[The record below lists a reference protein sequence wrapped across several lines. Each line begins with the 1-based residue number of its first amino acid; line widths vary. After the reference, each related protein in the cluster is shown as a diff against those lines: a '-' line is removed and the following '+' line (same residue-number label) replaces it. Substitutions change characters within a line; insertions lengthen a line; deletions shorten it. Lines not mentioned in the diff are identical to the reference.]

1 MRLSNVREAAC
12 IRAST
17 LLNQAN
23 PKKGFKAI
31 QPEIQSVSSKIKFIN
46 ISKIHLNF
54 MIDRCQKFSE

>member
-31 QPEIQSVSSKIKFIN
+31 QPEIQSVSAKIKFIY
-46 ISKIHLNF
+46 ISKIPLNF
-54 MIDRCQKFSE
+54 MINRCQKFSE

>member
-23 PKKGFKAI
+23 PKKGFKSI
-31 QPEIQSVSSKIKFIN
+31 QPEIQSVNTKLTLI
-46 ISKIHLNF
+46 
-54 MIDRCQKFSE
+54 

>member
-23 PKKGFKAI
+23 PKKGFKSI
-31 QPEIQSVSSKIKFIN
+31 QPELQNVRNIN
-46 ISKIHLNF
+46 NHLDVRNF
-54 MIDRCQKFSE
+54 RNRIRQTYLQVLV

>member
-23 PKKGFKAI
+23 PKKGFKQI
-31 QPEIQSVSSKIKFIN
+31 QPELQNVIIYKLILF
-46 ISKIHLNF
+46 
-54 MIDRCQKFSE
+54 RCQKFSE